1 MTEIVLP
8 DPDGEPLGWLVAP
21 YDVAGLAEAISE
33 VLEQPATAR
42 RRATAAW
49 HSARDRFSIK
59 ETSATVA
66 GVWREAAGR
75 RRPFASVVP
84 SGKTGRRARK

>member
-59 ETSATVA
+59 QTAATVA
-66 GVWREAAGR
+66 QVWGAVAAGR
-75 RRPFASVVP
+75 
-84 SGKTGRRARK
+84 